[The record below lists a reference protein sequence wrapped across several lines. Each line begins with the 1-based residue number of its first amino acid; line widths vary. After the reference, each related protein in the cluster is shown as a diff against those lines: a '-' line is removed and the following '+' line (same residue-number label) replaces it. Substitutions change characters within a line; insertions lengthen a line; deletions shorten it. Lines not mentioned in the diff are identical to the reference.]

1 MVNNQW
7 DEYIG
12 QGKTMS
18 GLGFGTK
25 DEREAIL
32 KLWDQKQDTWQ
43 IGRLLGREENYI
55 ERQLH
60 LALEIRRGIRSVHS

>member
-1 MVNNQW
+1 ML
-7 DEYIG
+7 IG
-12 QGKTMS
+12 N
-18 GLGFGTK
+18 GTA
-25 DEREAIL
+25 DERAAIL

-60 LALEIRRGIRSVHS
+60 VALDIRRGVRSSFEQ